1 MPLRRAN
8 WDARRRCRVR
18 RCSTW
23 LCSLRMCGPPSLKAD
38 VLAMVMGAACAVA
51 PDGRRG
57 GRETVAACD
66 TVTAGRETASARKT
80 EAERPLCAGVS
91 SRGVERSCSPHI
103 AKGWRPPSPIQLL
116 ISCGMYDILYYETL
130 DIPLPEPQGLI
141 TLRVAFHQVTH
152 NEVELS
158 QSDAELSYFRS
169 TITRY
174 GRCTSQLRK

>member
-18 RCSTW
+18 RRSTW

-51 PDGRRG
+51 RDGRRG
-57 GRETVAACD
+57 GRETVAARD
-66 TVTAGRETASARKT
+66 TVTASARKT

-116 ISCGMYDILYYETL
+116 ISCGVNHGDSQRRKNIDHGFNERRKEMNE
-130 DIPLPEPQGLI
+130 LI
-141 TLRVAFHQVTH
+141 AMHELIAF
-152 NEVELS
+152 ELIVS
-158 QSDAELSYFRS
+158 CYLM
-169 TITRY
+169 
-174 GRCTSQLRK
+174 